1 MTAALVRTELR
12 VRARTV
18 ASAGVG
24 LVAVAALV
32 GALFPS
38 LGGSIGDVDL
48 PTGVSDLLGGG
59 DFSTITGWLRTE
71 IASVYGPL
79 VFAGV
84 AISSAVATT
93 AGEEEDR
100 ILALILAYPVPRS
113 RLVLA
118 KAVAVAIELLL
129 LAVAVFAG
137 LLISVALAG
146 GGIGAGDL
154 AALSANLFFF
164 GLATAA
170 LALALAAGT
179 GQKALASATAAGV
192 VVVMFLVN
200 GFAPAIEGVSWLKY
214 LTAFHWISD
223 PDPLTNGL
231 HLGGIAVLTAAA
243 ALLVAVA
250 VAGFARRDL
259 RG

>member
-1 MTAALVRTELR
+1 MRTELR

-18 ASAGVG
+18 ASAGIG

-59 DFSTITGWLRTE
+59 NFSTITGWLRTE

-100 ILALILAYPVPRS
+100 ILALVLAYPVPRS
-113 RLVLA
+113 RLLLA
-118 KAVAVAIELLL
+118 KAAAVGVELLVL
-129 LAVAVFAG
+129 GLAVFVG

-146 GGIGAGDL
+146 GGIGAGNL
-154 AALSANLFFF
+154 AALSVNLFVF

-170 LALALAAGT
+170 LALALAGAT

-192 VVVMFLVN
+192 VVAMFLVN

-223 PDPLTNGL
+223 PDPLTKGL
-231 HLGGIAVLTAAA
+231 GLGGIAVLAGAA
-243 ALLVAVA
+243 ALLLAA
-250 VAGFARRDL
+250 GVAGFSRRDL